1 MQTLAVRLA
10 ACMSLAS
17 VSVGAAACQ
26 SAAGSSCAGC
36 RSAELGALFGLSDGL
51 SVAVRS
57 GEASERLTA
66 GGVYGTARHKLHQA
80 AAAIEPLLHSQHE
93 QLQQARATQQRHSR
107 ALRQRV
113 LGLSAARAA
122 SLAPFSSAAAAAAAA
137 PASPPPLSHLSP
149 SLPLVLP
156 FPVGCRVSPSAAV
169 HLPTAQC
176 AHSVAARSRAM
187 SACSH

>member
-1 MQTLAVRLA
+1 
-10 ACMSLAS
+10 MSLAS

-36 RSAELGALFGLSDGL
+36 RLAELGALFGLSDGL

-149 SLPLVLP
+149 SLLSS
-156 FPVGCRVSPSAAV
+156 FPSPSAV
-169 HLPTAQC
+169 VSLRLLQSTFQL
-176 AHSVAARSRAM
+176 HSARIQSLLVAER
-187 SACSH
+187 